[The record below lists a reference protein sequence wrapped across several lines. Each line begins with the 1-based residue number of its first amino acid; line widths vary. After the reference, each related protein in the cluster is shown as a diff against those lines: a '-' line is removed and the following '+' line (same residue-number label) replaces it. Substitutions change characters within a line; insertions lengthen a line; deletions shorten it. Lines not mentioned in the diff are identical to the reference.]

1 VVVEL
6 VTIRLHD
13 RSGDVVGTIQLPSG
27 WVIDPGDLLATEDGR
42 LVCVAR
48 VLLHDPD
55 DALGALVEV
64 DAAVVGT

>member
-1 VVVEL
+1 MEL

-48 VLLHDPD
+48 VLLYEPD
-55 DALGALVEV
+55 DAVGALVEV
-64 DAAVVGT
+64 DTAVVGT